1 MTSAAL
7 AAVVS
12 QNPSPFL
19 ELFARM
25 AALSLSNVGA
35 FLVATLASPQQIHL
49 PTDFNTNFLMLVRWI
64 HFLAGITWIGL
75 LYFFNLVNVPFMK
88 GLDPTTKGKVLPDLM
103 TRALWWF
110 RMSAVITVLAGIIY
124 WGNIVAS
131 DAVNGGGSSGPAMGS
146 FFLIWTVVWG
156 LLYAVLIPGKGI
168 FDKGAFI
175 GVVYAV
181 VVAVAAW
188 CFLNLNNHGWESN
201 RLLSIGIGG
210 GIGWVMMLNVWGVIW
225 RIQKKIIQWTRDNA
239 TNGTPI
245 PDKAKTMA
253 RQAFLASRA
262 NAFLSV
268 VMLFFMGASSHYP
281 MFGK

>member
-1 MTSAAL
+1 MTCATLS
-7 AAVVS
+7 AVV
-12 QNPSPFL
+12 L
-19 ELFARM
+19 
-25 AALSLSNVGA
+25 VGN
-35 FLVATLASPQQIHL
+35 LHVPQ
-49 PTDFNTNFLMLVRWI
+49 DFNTNFLMLVRWI

-88 GLDPTTKGKVLPDLM
+88 SLDASTKGKVLPELM

-110 RMSAVITVLAGIIY
+110 RMAAVITVLAGLIY
-124 WGNIVAS
+124 WESIVTS
-131 DAVNGGGSSGPAMGS
+131 DVQNGRVLGLNPSHGTVMGS
-146 FFLIWTVVWG
+146 FFLIWTIVWG
-156 LLYAVLIPGKGI
+156 ILYACLIPDKGI

-175 GVVYAV
+175 GIVYAV

-188 CFLNLNNHGWESN
+188 CFLSLNNHGWESN

-225 RIQKKIIQWTRDNA
+225 RIQKRIIQWTRDNA
-239 TNGTPI
+239 ANGTPI
-245 PDKAKTMA
+245 PDQAKAMA

-262 NAFLSV
+262 NAFLSI

-281 MFGK
+281 LFGK